1 MDQKKRTKKPR
12 RDVSINVDLPNADV
26 NIERDI
32 NGDVRATIDTN
43 KIDIQVEKTDEKLT
57 INVEVDDHSIYE
69 FESNGKSKHMA
80 KGQIFKVAGKLARYF
95 IERGFGRI
103 KK

>member
-32 NGDVRATIDTN
+32 NGDIRATLDTN